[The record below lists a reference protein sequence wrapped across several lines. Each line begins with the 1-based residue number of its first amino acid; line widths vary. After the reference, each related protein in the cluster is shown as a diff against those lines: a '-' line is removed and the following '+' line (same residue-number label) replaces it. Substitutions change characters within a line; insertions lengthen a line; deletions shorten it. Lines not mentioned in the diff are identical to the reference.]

1 MPEGFTMEDAFLCT
15 FTRYFMTA
23 FVDRAPFSPETGTRR
38 TGCVLQT

>member
-1 MPEGFTMEDAFLCT
+1 MEDAFLGT

-23 FVDRAPFSPETGTRR
+23 FAAGAPFRPETGTRR